1 MSWYEQSFGVDY
13 LTVYNHRNAEQAER
27 EVAQMMQWL
36 RMPNQAKVLDLCCG
50 MGRHSLCLAELGFDV
65 TGYDLS
71 EVLLAEARAKDTTS
85 NVRWVQGDMR
95 NLPFPNH
102 AYDAV
107 VNLFTSFGYFDEDEE
122 NCRVLSEMDKVLKP
136 HGKWIIDYL
145 NPDVVVS
152 RLVHESERKENTFTI
167 REVRTVKDGMVK
179 KQIAICEDIGS
190 PRYYME
196 QVKLYSFSDFMRMLQ
211 GTSLVVD
218 QAFGDYSG
226 STFVPAASPRM
237 ILVGHKR

>member
-36 RMPNQAKVLDLCCG
+36 RLSNQAKVLDLCCG
-50 MGRHSLCLAELGFDV
+50 MGRHSLSLARLGFDV
-65 TGYDLS
+65 TGFDLS
-71 EVLLAEARAKDTTS
+71 KVLLKEAKAKDIS
-85 NVRWVQGDMR
+85 SVVRWIQGDMR
-95 NLPFPNH
+95 NILLPNT

-107 VNLFTSFGYFDEDEE
+107 VNLFTSFGYFDHDEE
-122 NCRVLSEMDKVLKP
+122 NRKVLSEMDKVLKP
-136 HGKWIIDYL
+136 RGKWIIDYL

-152 RLVHESERKENTFTI
+152 RLVPESERKENSVTI
-167 REVRTVKDGMVK
+167 REVRMVK
-179 KQIAICEDIGS
+179 KQIAVCEEEGS
-190 PRYYME
+190 PRHYLE
-196 QVKLYSFSDFMRMLQ
+196 QVKLYTFSDFKQMLKD
-211 GTSLVVD
+211 TSLVVD

-226 STFVPAASPRM
+226 SKYVPAASPRM